1 MEHIPLNSS
10 TIQTAAYDPQSMTME
25 VAFVNGTI
33 YQYFDVPEHVFQSLL
48 SAASAGAYLNA
59 NVKGIY
65 RYSKS

>member
-1 MEHIPLNSS
+1 
-10 TIQTAAYDPQSMTME
+10 MTME

-33 YQYFDVPEHVFQSLL
+33 YQYFDVPEHVFQSVL